1 MLFSSAEQ
9 YSKNILFK
17 KQVNMFTRT
26 VKYQPE
32 QTRTYLGSPCV
43 VRLPDGALIVTHD
56 YYGSGCPRNHQND
69 ESLTSVYRSEDN
81 GDTWVNITHIMNCY
95 WNHLFVLDGSLYI
108 MGCMQQYGS
117 IVLRRSDDGGFTWTH
132 PVDSKT
138 GILFQAGPYW
148 EPPNYLSTAVP
159 AYIHNGRIYKA
170 FEDLD
175 PLPFGPGF
183 QALVISAPVDADLLD
198 ADNWIMSNKIPFDPS
213 WIPARFGPMNHAGWR
228 EGNVIADPAGQL
240 WNIMAFEA
248 DPFGGE
254 QACRLSIQDDGAR
267 ITFDPQNDWF
277 HFPGAV
283 AKFTIRRDPVTG
295 KYLSIVNNLA
305 DLDVL
310 KAMAEAPGGPGTRLH
325 QKYRM
330 RQRSVASLTVSDDL
344 WNWRIVKPLLKTDSG
359 LTTEDAIRLVGYQYT
374 DWFIEDDDLVFVTR
388 VADRGANNFHDANR
402 VMFYRLP
409 NFRALL

>member
-1 MLFSSAEQ
+1 M
-9 YSKNILFK
+9 FK
-17 KQVNMFTRT
+17 RV

-32 QTRTYLGSPCV
+32 LSRTYLGSPCV
-43 VRLPDGALIVTHD
+43 VRLPDGALVVTHD
-56 YYGSGCPRNHQND
+56 YYGKGCPRNHQAD

-81 GDTWVNITHIMNCY
+81 GDTWVNITHVMNAY
-95 WNHLFVLDGSLYI
+95 WNHLFVLDGSLYM
-108 MGCMQQYGS
+108 MGCSQQYGNLV
-117 IVLRRSDDGGFTWTH
+117 IRRSDDGGFTWTH
-132 PVDSKT
+132 PVDEKT
-138 GILFQAGPYW
+138 GILFRGGDYW

-170 FEDLD
+170 YEDLD

-183 QALVISAPVDADLLD
+183 QALVISAPIDSDLLD
-198 ADNWIMSNKIPFDPS
+198 GSNWVMSNKVKFDPS
-213 WIPARFGPMNHAGWR
+213 WIPAEFGALKDAGWR
-228 EGNVIADPAGQL
+228 EGNVIADADGQL
-240 WNIMAFEA
+240 WNILAFEA

-254 QACRLSIQDDGAR
+254 MAIRMKILDDGKR
-267 ITFDPQNDWF
+267 IEFDPDDQGRFF
-277 HFPGAV
+277 HFPGAQ

-310 KAMAEAPGGPGTRLH
+310 QAMANAPGGPNTRLH

-344 WNWRIVKPLLKTDSG
+344 WNWSIVKPLVKTDSG
-359 LTTEDAIRLVGYQYT
+359 LTKEDEIRLIGYQYP
-374 DWFIEDDDLVFVTR
+374 DWHIEGDDIIFVLR

-402 VMFYRLP
+402 VIYYVLE
-409 NFRALL
+409 NFRDLL